1 MAPPRVATWGGAFFR
16 AAKIGCPSQVRPSAW
31 GCAGRLRRS
40 TCGLSLH
47 MRPYCKQGAC
57 KTGTKTSQR
66 APLAGC
72 STQEIDLKERLSSA
86 ESAGPLASRKAAKRS
101 RRLLTRRRGRKSS
114 SPTTL
119 VTRSKLLPP
128 SRPRRG
134 AASTSQGHPRTIF
147 RRALERD
154 NLVLAEVTAREI
166 GRVTIAEALELTALV
181 ARKQPHRYGR
191 FAARWLCL
199 WLKEHDKVKSRAT
212 LTR

>member
-119 VTRSKLLPP
+119 VTRSRLAPAVSAPERSSVDLAGPP
-128 SRPRRG
+128 SNDFPPSARTRQPRPRRG
-134 AASTSQGHPRTIF
+134 DRARDRPGDDRRGARADGTGRAETASPLRPLRRPLALPLAQG
-147 RRALERD
+147 
-154 NLVLAEVTAREI
+154 
-166 GRVTIAEALELTALV
+166 
-181 ARKQPHRYGR
+181 
-191 FAARWLCL
+191 
-199 WLKEHDKVKSRAT
+199 
-212 LTR
+212 TRQG